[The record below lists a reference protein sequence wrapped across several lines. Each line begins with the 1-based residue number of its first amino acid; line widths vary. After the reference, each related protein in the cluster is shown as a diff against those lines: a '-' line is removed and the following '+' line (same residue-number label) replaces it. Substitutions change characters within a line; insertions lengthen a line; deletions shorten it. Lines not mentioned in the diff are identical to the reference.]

1 MATVNRQLNPLLDPR
16 GIQARPLLRLA
27 PRPTLEELKRG
38 KILFYDNTKLSFC
51 NYGETFA
58 RIKERFRALGVSNF
72 VDYRETVRGKGSKVL
87 EEYAAMLAKEKPAA
101 AVLALGD
108 MGTSPATCIVT
119 IALEKLGIPSV
130 YITAPPGG
138 ELVEG
143 VALYRAGHLCL
154 CKIDI
159 YQASTRGEIAQQID
173 LKWDHIIDSLTA
185 NGEKLERT
193 AEIPLKMDKVPPA
206 TNGLLPIVDRIQ
218 VSEERLYEPGCYM
231 EEIMEY
237 FDAEHISDGLPI
249 IPPTRARY
257 EKMLAYCPWDPEETI
272 WYEVGPSGKNVTIKD
287 IAVAAVMA
295 GCRPQAMPVLVTAFR
310 ALHSPR
316 YNLLQSVTTSHP
328 GGNLV
333 LVSGPI
339 AQEIGLSGMQGC
351 MGPGYPVNATVGRA
365 VNLVIMNVC
374 RSVPGICDLDC
385 LASQAEFTYCF
396 AEEPSLA
403 QWPMIN
409 EERYDPQT
417 TTVYVMKAEPQHDII
432 DFLSLNGHDLLDT
445 ITDCCTTLGSN
456 NAYMPGPMVIAL
468 TPDHGLMLKNSGYT
482 KDMIREHIHLRA
494 VHDAPMVRGRGL
506 VPVRPP
512 EFENKHPMPVT
523 RFPEDID
530 IVVVGGR
537 GGHSGVILPWALH
550 SEGIVEPVTLPGGKT
565 AKSIEEFRK

>member
-1 MATVNRQLNPLLDPR
+1 MKEKLHTLFDPR
-16 GIQARPLLRLA
+16 GHQERPILKLA
-27 PRPTLEELKRG
+27 PRVTIEDLRAG

-51 NYGETFA
+51 NYGETFV
-58 RIKERFRALGVSNF
+58 RIKERFRELGISNF
-72 VDYRETVRGKGSKVL
+72 VDYRETVRGKGGKVL
-87 EEYAAMLAKEKPAA
+87 EEYAAMLAKEKPTA

-138 ELVEG
+138 DLVEG
-143 VALYRAGHLCL
+143 VAVYRAGNLCL

-159 YQASTRGEIAQQID
+159 YQASTKEEIREQVD
-173 LKWDHIIDSLTA
+173 LKWNYILDSLTA
-185 NGEKLERT
+185 TGDRLKEV
-193 AEIPLKMDKVPPA
+193 AHIDFKMDKVPPA
-206 TNGLLPIVDRIQ
+206 EDGLLPIIDRIE
-218 VSEERLYEPGCYM
+218 VTDEGLREPGCYM
-231 EEIMEY
+231 DEIMDY
-237 FDAEHISDGLPI
+237 FNAEHISDGLPI
-249 IPPTRARY
+249 IPPTKARY
-257 EKMLAYCPWDPEETI
+257 EKMLSYCPWDPETTL
-272 WYEVGPSGKNVTIKD
+272 WYEVGPSGKNVTVKD
-287 IAVAAVMA
+287 VAIAAVMA
-295 GCRPQAMPVLVTAFR
+295 GCKPQAMPVLVAAFK
-310 ALHSPR
+310 ALYNPK

-339 AQEIGLSGMQGC
+339 AQEIGLSGKQGC
-351 MGPGYPVNATVGRA
+351 MGPGFPENATLGRA
-365 VNLVIMNVC
+365 VNLVIMNVS

-385 LASQAEFTYCF
+385 LASQAEFTFCF

-403 QWPMIN
+403 QWQMIN
-409 EERYDPQT
+409 EERYNAKT

-445 ITDCCTTLGSN
+445 ITHCCTTLGSN
-456 NAYMPGPMVIAL
+456 NAYMPGPMVVAL

-494 VHDAPMVRGRGL
+494 VHDVPMVRDRGL

-512 EFENKHPMPVT
+512 EFANKHPMPVT
-523 RFPEDID
+523 RSPKDVD
-530 IVVVGGR
+530 MVVVGGR

-550 SEGIVEPVTLPGGKT
+550 SGSVVLPVTLPNGT
-565 AKSIEEFRK
+565 MARSIQQFKR